1 MRSVARAEVADK
13 LRLLGAS
20 ALIGLVVGFPILLAL
35 GFSNP
40 FLLAQPIAV
49 GVFAGIGIMCFRLLY
64 PIHSAQIASAAA
76 VCGGV
81 IIVIAMLFSIP
92 RVVGFLLPSIL
103 IIDVAVGFLTWHLRT
118 RLGLEVFFEPRQ

>member
-1 MRSVARAEVADK
+1 MRNVARAEIADK

-20 ALIGLVVGFPILLAL
+20 GLIGLIVGFPILLVL

-40 FLLAQPIAV
+40 FLVAQPIAV
-49 GVFAGIGIMCFRLLY
+49 GVFAGIGIMSFRLFF
-64 PIHSAQIASAAA
+64 PIQSAQIASAAA

-81 IIVIAMLFSIP
+81 VIVLAMFFSIP

>member
-1 MRSVARAEVADK
+1 LRNITRAPIADK

-20 ALIGLVVGFPILLAL
+20 GLIGLVVGLPILWVL
-35 GFSNP
+35 GFSSP
-40 FLLAQPIAV
+40 FLIVQPIAV
-49 GVFAGIGIMCFRLLY
+49 GVFAGTGIMCFRVFF

-81 IIVIAMLFSIP
+81 FIVVAMLFSIP

-103 IIDVAVGFLTWHLRT
+103 IVDVAVGILTWQLRT

>member
-1 MRSVARAEVADK
+1 MRKVARAQITDN
-13 LRLLGAS
+13 LRLLGACG
-20 ALIGLVVGFPILLAL
+20 LIGLVVGLPILWIL

-40 FLLAQPIAV
+40 FLTIQPISV
-49 GVFAGIGIMCFRLLY
+49 GVFAGIGIMGFRLFF

-81 IIVIAMLFSIP
+81 VIVIAMLFSIP

-103 IIDVAVGFLTWHLRT
+103 IIDVAVGIVTWHLRS